1 MTVSTLY
8 LKHSQGS
15 TPLILRR
22 GPIAYRTNGL
32 WSWCFECF
40 RQEGV
45 SYRRRGRKRT
55 SQNDRNNHEN
65 IKKRLS
71 LDLLH
76 SWAIIK
82 TVVQLKLKLIAW
94 LIVQYI
100 KSQTYSLLCL
110 ILPRLEWF
118 LHLLDLTLE
127 WDEFSR
133 FPGLRVSF
141 HHWRSHDD
149 LVLAWTVA
157 SFDSHQ
163 RRWCLSRFFLR
174 LHDWETRERTREKH
188 HKKSKN
194 GGGKIKKST

>member
-71 LDLLH
+71 PDLLH

-82 TVVQLKLKLIAW
+82 TVVQLKLKLIASADSTIHQESN
-94 LIVQYI
+94 LFFALSDSTPTRMI
-100 KSQTYSLLCL
+100 SSPT
-110 ILPRLEWF
+110 
-118 LHLLDLTLE
+118 
-127 WDEFSR
+127 
-133 FPGLRVSF
+133 
-141 HHWRSHDD
+141 RSNSWMRW
-149 LVLAWTVA
+149 VL
-157 SFDSHQ
+157 
-163 RRWCLSRFFLR
+163 
-174 LHDWETRERTREKH
+174 
-188 HKKSKN
+188 
-194 GGGKIKKST
+194 